1 MKNKFK
7 ITLKLNDADY
17 TRLMDASK
25 DSDIKSIKVKIEAS
39 HSGIVNANNFFYTP
53 HGMKSGVKSFVEPYS
68 KPVMV
73 AHDSN
78 ADAVGRVLKA
88 KYIDYPEIVADVK
101 DVKDPVD
108 GVDAILDFVKKNK
121 DFKKKGYKGLG
132 HVELVAE
139 ITDSEAIEKVMDK
152 RYLTVSIGGG
162 VDKAVCS
169 ICGTDKMTQDDSTD
183 YEDRCNHWR
192 GETYDGEKA
201 FLIGGKMEF
210 NEVSYV
216 NTPADKNAV
225 SEVINDEANQEIFS
239 NGKFEILD
247 FEVEEKKGV
256 NKLKKKLKDILSDK
270 SIVSDTLKALGLN
283 SFALEDEQYG
293 KLRKTSYLFANDK
306 AVPVNDKAHIIAA
319 YEILSDAEDSK
330 DLDEAREVLD
340 RKFANLFGK
349 DISIEDAKKEL
360 LDSVKTDED
369 VSDSTDTD
377 DVGIDY
383 DKLADSVAAK
393 VTVAVVDQLKDSFTV
408 NDSFLGQRNE
418 ILEAEVAGLEKEI
431 DALTDKYKSAM
442 INQILNKE
450 DKLEDATYRGKLE
463 SRTLDS
469 LNDKLE
475 DLGLAAKQEEDT
487 SKEETITDESD
498 KDKVTDTSVNIE
510 DASDD
515 SGELS
520 DEDGSVED
528 NVEDSAD
535 DVLLDIDV
543 VKSEYKNIFKKQ
555 GFSAA
560 RKYLKDLED
569 AKKLPDNFTFA

>member
-7 ITLKLNDADY
+7 FTLQLNDNDHSK
-17 TRLMDASK
+17 LMGAAK
-25 DSDIKSIKVKIEAS
+25 DGDIKSIKVKIEAS
-39 HSGIVNANNFFYTP
+39 HSGIVNANSFFYTP
-53 HGMKSGVKSFVEPYS
+53 AGMKAGVKSFVEPYN

-73 AHDSN
+73 AHDRD

-88 KYIDYPEIVADVK
+88 KYVDYPEVVSDVK
-101 DVKDPVD
+101 DIKDPVD
-108 GVDAILDFVKKNK
+108 GVDTIVTFTKKNK

-169 ICGTDKMTQDDSTD
+169 ICGTDKMAQDDAD
-183 YEDRCNHWR
+183 HEDRCNHWR

-210 NEVSYV
+210 DEVSYV

-225 SEVINDEANQEIFS
+225 SEVINDEASQEIFS

-247 FEVEEKKGV
+247 FEVEEKTGV
-256 NKLKKKLKDILSDK
+256 NKLKKKLKDILADK
-270 SIVSDTLKALGLN
+270 GIVSDTLKALGLT

-306 AVPVNDKAHIIAA
+306 AIPVNDKAHVIAA
-319 YEILSDAEDSK
+319 YEILTDAEDSK
-330 DLDEAREVLD
+330 DLDEAKEVLD

-349 DISIEDAKKEL
+349 DISVEDAKAEL
-360 LDSVKTDED
+360 LDSVKTEDEVTDAKADAAD
-369 VSDSTDTD
+369 VE
-377 DVGIDY
+377 IDY
-383 DKLADSVAAK
+383 DKLADSVADK
-393 VTVAVVDQLKDSFTV
+393 VTEAVVGQLKDSFTV

-418 ILEAEVAGLEKEI
+418 ILEAEVTGLEKEI

-442 INQILNKE
+442 IGQILTKE
-450 DKLEDATYRGKLE
+450 DKLEDADYKGKLE
-463 SRTLDS
+463 ARTLDS

-475 DLGLAAKQEEDT
+475 DLGLTAKQELDT
-487 SKEETITDESD
+487 SKEEVKDDASDED
-498 KDKVTDTSVNIE
+498 GIEDTSVNIE
-510 DASDD
+510 DASDE
-515 SGELS
+515 SGDLS

-528 NVEDSAD
+528 NIEDDAD
-535 DVLLDIDV
+535 DVSLTVDQV
-543 VKSEYKNIFKKQ
+543 TTEYRNIFKKQ
-555 GFSAA
+555 GFKAA
-560 RKYLKDLED
+560 RDYLKDLED
-569 AKKLPDNFTFA
+569 KKQLPDNFTFA